1 MIFSFKI
8 MEQKDFE
15 VEDKE
20 NLTNQ
25 FYLEVKL
32 KDDTFNIF
40 YDDLINRYDK
50 IFKEFNYYYI
60 PGKYYISYYME
71 KQDIYYSLKFHNKS
85 QTSFLFFKKKKNV
98 KIEDKNG
105 KIFEYKIYCEDH
117 LVNLIEKHGLQDH
130 YIILNPNGEK
140 IKSEK
145 IYDYDS
151 INIKFTESKDFNIDE
166 IFIRYNQSHD
176 DPKENLTLN
185 FDSYFKLNAPFS
197 YIETKERKELEKKLG
212 KFVQENKTKIFCLTG
227 ISGIGKSI
235 TLLHFLKEYN
245 NLATCYFNVRE
256 LHKYQEEKL
265 ITQEAFKLFK
275 RRQNDYKEVIKE
287 ANEKNYNNI
296 WEKILFII
304 GKSPE
309 PLKKIIVF
317 DQYKISYDNNFF
329 QILNI
334 SQKIQNVKIILCA
347 SINDDNLRDNII
359 ESNWIKNIKNE
370 GLFNF
375 YYIEK
380 NLANI
385 EKNIE
390 NQPQLLNVMKNFS
403 FSPKIYNK
411 YLYNYDKIEEKE
423 KEKILEEI
431 MNSYS
436 KNIKRFYIN
445 KRIHLYEKYRIICT
459 YIQTEQLLNIQQ
471 FRDII
476 DFLPLKYIRIIKR
489 EDDFFIIDYAFPFLY
504 YVFKKLYKEEL
515 KLFYNLNYI
524 NTNNNSQ
531 IGNFIDDLVNLK
543 FDIAQK
549 FGNNVIEKKI
559 IIDRISGFKK
569 FFKYIGKENYGSEF
583 EIYFGDYF
591 KIDKKN
597 DINAELIF
605 KDRKVIFIEQ
615 FFQGKDFD
623 GGLLIPFKNIDGNFD
638 LFLYQTSINKKNK
651 FSRNYIYEQYNLI
664 KKDLEDIFGIKIVN
678 GYFSYILLFENPDVE
693 TKIHCE
699 KYFINYFNY
708 SINKNEFVESNGK
721 KINEFLTIKSLIY
734 ESEEIND
741 FSNFQKEFDFFKNC
755 LMYNKK
761 EIIPVDCPATKIY
774 LKKKIKLYDESSDI
788 ISEKISTLKTKIE
801 KNIDSINKLIKLNKI
816 LIEKIE
822 SENIKIDKTNNNLLQ
837 KESEIIKNSLDDN
850 ISFED
855 LQNKQSNYRKMLNN
869 EKKKLNELKY
879 ILERENIDIR
889 DILDNNIDEE
899 KDDLFD
905 KFNKDQLSYNV
916 RDKIKQKKLPIF
928 LSQHL
933 TTYTHFTEIGNEFY
947 LGLKVPYELPYCLI
961 FNKRN
966 ETKYIYL
973 IYFKNGEITK
983 INLDKNR
990 KFDEKDSNDF
1000 IYYQTTGSLSCHYW
1014 KLIIKKND

>member
-1 MIFSFKI
+1 
-8 MEQKDFE
+8 
-15 VEDKE
+15 
-20 NLTNQ
+20 
-25 FYLEVKL
+25 
-32 KDDTFNIF
+32 
-40 YDDLINRYDK
+40 
-50 IFKEFNYYYI
+50 
-60 PGKYYISYYME
+60 
-71 KQDIYYSLKFHNKS
+71 
-85 QTSFLFFKKKKNV
+85 
-98 KIEDKNG
+98 
-105 KIFEYKIYCEDH
+105 
-117 LVNLIEKHGLQDH
+117 
-130 YIILNPNGEK
+130 
-140 IKSEK
+140 
-145 IYDYDS
+145 
-151 INIKFTESKDFNIDE
+151 
-166 IFIRYNQSHD
+166 
-176 DPKENLTLN
+176 
-185 FDSYFKLNAPFS
+185 
-197 YIETKERKELEKKLG
+197 
-212 KFVQENKTKIFCLTG
+212 
-227 ISGIGKSI
+227 
-235 TLLHFLKEYN
+235 
-245 NLATCYFNVRE
+245 
-256 LHKYQEEKL
+256 
-265 ITQEAFKLFK
+265 
-275 RRQNDYKEVIKE
+275 
-287 ANEKNYNNI
+287 
-296 WEKILFII
+296 
-304 GKSPE
+304 
-309 PLKKIIVF
+309 
-317 DQYKISYDNNFF
+317 
-329 QILNI
+329 
-334 SQKIQNVKIILCA
+334 
-347 SINDDNLRDNII
+347 
-359 ESNWIKNIKNE
+359 
-370 GLFNF
+370 
-375 YYIEK
+375 
-380 NLANI
+380 
-385 EKNIE
+385 
-390 NQPQLLNVMKNFS
+390 
-403 FSPKIYNK
+403 
-411 YLYNYDKIEEKE
+411 
-423 KEKILEEI
+423 
-431 MNSYS
+431 
-436 KNIKRFYIN
+436 
-445 KRIHLYEKYRIICT
+445 
-459 YIQTEQLLNIQQ
+459 LNIQQ

-543 FDIAQK
+543 FDIDQK

>member
-1 MIFSFKI
+1 
-8 MEQKDFE
+8 
-15 VEDKE
+15 
-20 NLTNQ
+20 
-25 FYLEVKL
+25 
-32 KDDTFNIF
+32 
-40 YDDLINRYDK
+40 
-50 IFKEFNYYYI
+50 
-60 PGKYYISYYME
+60 
-71 KQDIYYSLKFHNKS
+71 
-85 QTSFLFFKKKKNV
+85 
-98 KIEDKNG
+98 
-105 KIFEYKIYCEDH
+105 
-117 LVNLIEKHGLQDH
+117 
-130 YIILNPNGEK
+130 
-140 IKSEK
+140 
-145 IYDYDS
+145 
-151 INIKFTESKDFNIDE
+151 
-166 IFIRYNQSHD
+166 
-176 DPKENLTLN
+176 
-185 FDSYFKLNAPFS
+185 
-197 YIETKERKELEKKLG
+197 
-212 KFVQENKTKIFCLTG
+212 
-227 ISGIGKSI
+227 
-235 TLLHFLKEYN
+235 
-245 NLATCYFNVRE
+245 
-256 LHKYQEEKL
+256 
-265 ITQEAFKLFK
+265 
-275 RRQNDYKEVIKE
+275 
-287 ANEKNYNNI
+287 
-296 WEKILFII
+296 
-304 GKSPE
+304 
-309 PLKKIIVF
+309 
-317 DQYKISYDNNFF
+317 
-329 QILNI
+329 
-334 SQKIQNVKIILCA
+334 
-347 SINDDNLRDNII
+347 
-359 ESNWIKNIKNE
+359 
-370 GLFNF
+370 
-375 YYIEK
+375 
-380 NLANI
+380 
-385 EKNIE
+385 
-390 NQPQLLNVMKNFS
+390 
-403 FSPKIYNK
+403 
-411 YLYNYDKIEEKE
+411 
-423 KEKILEEI
+423 
-431 MNSYS
+431 
-436 KNIKRFYIN
+436 
-445 KRIHLYEKYRIICT
+445 
-459 YIQTEQLLNIQQ
+459 LNIQQ

-889 DILDNNIDEE
+889 DILDNNIDE
-899 KDDLFD
+899 
-905 KFNKDQLSYNV
+905 
-916 RDKIKQKKLPIF
+916 
-928 LSQHL
+928 
-933 TTYTHFTEIGNEFY
+933 
-947 LGLKVPYELPYCLI
+947 
-961 FNKRN
+961 
-966 ETKYIYL
+966 
-973 IYFKNGEITK
+973 
-983 INLDKNR
+983 
-990 KFDEKDSNDF
+990 
-1000 IYYQTTGSLSCHYW
+1000 
-1014 KLIIKKND
+1014 